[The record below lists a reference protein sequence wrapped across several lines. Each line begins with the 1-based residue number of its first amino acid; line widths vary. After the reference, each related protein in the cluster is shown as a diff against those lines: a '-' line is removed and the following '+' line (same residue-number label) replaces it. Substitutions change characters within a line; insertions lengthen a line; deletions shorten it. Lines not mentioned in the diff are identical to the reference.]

1 MNPYAEQDGYEAIV
15 MEAIMQAEPLFMIR
29 IATNALTIGLKNASM
44 YVDSLKT
51 FFFSKQTAETIN

>member
-1 MNPYAEQDGYEAIV
+1 

-51 FFFSKQTAETIN
+51 FFFSKQTTETIN